1 MAVIVLQ
8 PHGLGDHIFCQSLV
22 NQIADLE
29 HIVWPVLPHFID
41 GLKRAYPEI
50 NWVPVGSL
58 SPNVENCRIDTV
70 INGNRILPIRWADSI
85 TKVKYKDCMRSKY
98 DLYGLDW
105 NTWKDFTFKKDLERA
120 MKLFYEV
127 LGLSDGEQ
135 FRLINKRFTSNESKS
150 VKIPESSKIRNIE
163 MITIPGFSLFDWYL
177 VIEKATEIHTVGTS
191 INYIIEL
198 LEIESKNV
206 FLYKRLPDE
215 NHFQNYDYILKRHS
229 YIYN

>member
-1 MAVIVLQ
+1 
-8 PHGLGDHIFCQSLV
+8 
-22 NQIADLE
+22 
-29 HIVWPVLPHFID
+29 
-41 GLKRAYPEI
+41 
-50 NWVPVGSL
+50 
-58 SPNVENCRIDTV
+58 
-70 INGNRILPIRWADSI
+70 
-85 TKVKYKDCMRSKY
+85 
-98 DLYGLDW
+98 
-105 NTWKDFTFKKDLERA
+105 
-120 MKLFYEV
+120 
-127 LGLSDGEQ
+127 
-135 FRLINKRFTSNESKS
+135 
-150 VKIPESSKIRNIE
+150 